1 MSSKAEIPD
10 IIDVSVSTQKS
21 PMALKKKGHNLL
33 NKSQSNVGRKNLPP
47 QEPEPKNQFQSKK
60 SSINQTH
67 YRKHPVRNNLTETN
81 QSKST

>member
-47 QEPEPKNQFQSKK
+47 QEPEHKN
-60 SSINQTH
+60 
-67 YRKHPVRNNLTETN
+67 
-81 QSKST
+81 